1 MIADSTSEVL
11 VSADWVEDHLE
22 EIQRDDPSL
31 RVIEVDIEPSNY
43 DDGHIPGASSLDWK
57 RDLQDTV
64 TFDVPTIADFEAL
77 LGEAGV
83 TADSTIVLYGDMMNW
98 FAAHAYWLLTYYR
111 HADVRLLDGGRD
123 YWVSEDYPLT
133 DEVPSFTEQS
143 YSVSSDPD
151 GSIRADH
158 EDVVVAMDEEIPM
171 IDVRTPEEYRGEI
184 IAPPGWNE
192 GVQRGGHIPGA
203 TNIPW
208 SNVVEADGRFKSLED
223 LRELFAAEGIERE
236 GSETDVITYCRI
248 GERSA
253 LMWTVLH
260 ELLGYE
266 RVRNYYGSWVEWG
279 NTVGAPIE
287 SAQRAD
293 VKRNH

>member
-1 MIADSTSEVL
+1 MAEYDTEVL
-11 VSADWVEDHLE
+11 VSADWLKERLDEVK
-22 EIQRDDPSL
+22 RDDPSL
-31 RVIEVDIEPSNY
+31 RVIEVDIDPSNY
-43 DDGHIPGASSLDWK
+43 EDSHVPGASSFDWK

-64 TFDVPTIADFEAL
+64 TFDVPTIEAFETL

-83 TADSTIVLYGDMMNW
+83 TPESTIVLYGDMMNW
-98 FAAHAYWLLTYYR
+98 FAAHAYWLFTYYS

-123 YWVSEDYPLT
+123 YWMTEKYPTT
-133 DEVPSFTEQS
+133 DEVPEFTARS
-143 YSVSSDPD
+143 YSVASEPD
-151 GSIRADH
+151 TTIRADR
-158 EDVVVAMDEEIPM
+158 EDVEDAMERGIPM

-203 TNIPW
+203 VNIPW
-208 SNVVEADGRFKSLED
+208 SKVVEADGRFKSPAD
-223 LRELFAAEGIERE
+223 LHELFTGEGIEQS
-236 GSETDVITYCRI
+236 GGETDVITYCRI

-287 SAQRAD
+287 GGQRAD
-293 VKRNH
+293 VRFDR